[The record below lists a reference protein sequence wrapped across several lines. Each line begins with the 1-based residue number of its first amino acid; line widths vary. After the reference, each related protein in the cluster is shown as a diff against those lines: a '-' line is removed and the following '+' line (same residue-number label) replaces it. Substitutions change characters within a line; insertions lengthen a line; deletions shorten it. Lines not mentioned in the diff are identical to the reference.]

1 MRLIGSY
8 AYLAFLCLSTAV
20 IGILG
25 LPFMANE
32 GAARRIAKLWTGSNL
47 AAARLLCG
55 IRSDIRGA
63 EHAGPGPA
71 ILAAKHQ
78 SMWETLRLYVDL
90 PRPCFVLKKE
100 LKSIPMFGW
109 WCQAAGFIFVDR
121 DAGATALRSLL
132 SDARKAVDGGASHIV
147 IFPEGTRVAPGER
160 APYQPGVAALAKSLK
175 LPVIPVAHNSGS
187 YWLTPGPRKIPGT
200 ITLEYLPT
208 LPAGLSRADLTE
220 QLEGAIEG
228 AMARLETRGP
238 DGQEAGASI
247 PTGEPS
253 HGR

>member
-1 MRLIGSY
+1 MADAGNEIRLEP
-8 AYLAFLCLSTAV
+8 LRWFRQ
-20 IGILG
+20 
-25 LPFMANE
+25 FE
-32 GAARRIAKLWTGSNL
+32 IAH
-47 AAARLLCG
+47 A
-55 IRSDIRGA
+55 A
-63 EHAGPGPA
+63 EHLVEHA
-71 ILAAKHQ
+71 IDFHSGDVLAEGRQ
-78 SMWETLRLYVDL
+78 V
-90 PRPCFVLKKE
+90 
-100 LKSIPMFGW
+100 
-109 WCQAAGFIFVDR
+109 
-121 DAGATALRSLL
+121 
-132 SDARKAVDGGASHIV
+132 V